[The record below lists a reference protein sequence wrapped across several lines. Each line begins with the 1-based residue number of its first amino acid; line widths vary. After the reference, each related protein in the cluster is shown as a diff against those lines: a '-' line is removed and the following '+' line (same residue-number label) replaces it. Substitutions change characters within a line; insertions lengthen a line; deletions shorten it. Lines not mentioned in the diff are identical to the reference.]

1 MVITGVG
8 IGRSMAYGEVLCM
21 APALH
26 EPEDSPRAV
35 SVLAE
40 DAKKAVKNALNEV
53 NKDLSHR
60 ASEALEAK
68 DEGT

>member
-40 DAKKAVKNALNEV
+40 DAKRLLKML
-53 NKDLSHR
+53 
-60 ASEALEAK
+60 
-68 DEGT
+68 